1 MQSPL
6 ESTIE
11 ASGTVAQIDGE
22 YAIVHMDQTGCGRC
36 HEEGG
41 CGGHNLGNLLCRSVR
56 SLRVANPGQARVGDR
71 VRIAVADGALR
82 RSASLAYGLPLLM
95 LLGGALAGSA
105 AYGEGGAMLGALGG
119 LSIAWFALHMR
130 TRFGS
135 PKTHAAQPFIRY

>member
-1 MQSPL
+1 MQ
-6 ESTIE
+6 STIE

-71 VRIAVADGALR
+71 VRIAVAVGALR
-82 RSASLAYGLPLLM
+82 RSASLA
-95 LLGGALAGSA
+95 
-105 AYGEGGAMLGALGG
+105 
-119 LSIAWFALHMR
+119 
-130 TRFGS
+130 
-135 PKTHAAQPFIRY
+135 